1 MPQQHAVGVI
11 QTLGFP
17 AVLAAADA
25 MLKAARVTLVYFD
38 KGESGTFVI
47 AIRGPVS
54 EVKTSMEAGLNAADN
69 TFGGKVATHYTVPN
83 PPDNV
88 VTVLPIHYTEK
99 VEQFRF

>member
-1 MPQQHAVGVI
+1 MSQQHAVGVI

-25 MLKAARVTLVYFD
+25 MLKAGRVTLVYFD

-47 AIRGPVS
+47 AIRGPIS
-54 EVKTSMEAGLNAADN
+54 EVRPSMIAGIASAEK
-69 TFGGKVATHYTVPN
+69 TFGGEVVTHYTVPN

-88 VTVLPIHYTEK
+88 VAVLPIEYTPE